1 MKCALGSLSISPE
14 DSGKVSH
21 SPQASFE
28 VPRLEVERSE
38 CGMRTATSKCFLAKG
53 LGSRVFDTERT
64 FVLPR

>member
-28 VPRLEVERSE
+28 VPRLEVEGQSV
-38 CGMRTATSKCFLAKG
+38 G
-53 LGSRVFDTERT
+53 
-64 FVLPR
+64 